1 MLCPIQLQEYSLL
14 FNQRLPEY
22 FQHQTGQEKRV
33 TEAMQYSVMNG
44 GKRLR
49 PFLVYETAKLF
60 EIDFEQSLNCAVA
73 IECLH
78 SYSLIH
84 DDLPAMDNDD
94 LRRGKPTCH
103 KAYDEATAILAGDG
117 LLTYAFEILSSPKT
131 HHSPE
136 IRCNLIT
143 ALSKGAGAFDGMIA
157 GQMLDLIAE
166 KKTSTLEPEKLIKH
180 IEEMKTGRLI
190 SFSCI
195 AGAILGQASKEEQ
208 QALYEY
214 SRNIGISFQITD
226 DILDVIGTTELMGKR
241 LQKDDAQ
248 GKITFVNL
256 YGLEKAKQIV
266 KELTLS
272 AQRSLDIFGN
282 KGQTLKDL
290 AQFIADRNH

>member
-1 MLCPIQLQEYSLL
+1 MECPSQLLEYSQR
-14 FNQRLPEY
+14 FNQTLPDF
-22 FQHQTGQEKRV
+22 FQHRIGQEKRV

-60 EIDFEQSLNCAVA
+60 GMDFEQSLNCAVA

-103 KAYDEATAILAGDG
+103 RAYDEATAILAGDG
-117 LLTYAFEILSSPKT
+117 LLTYAFELLSSPKT
-131 HHSPE
+131 HSSSE
-136 IRCNLIT
+136 IRCSLIT
-143 ALSKGAGAFDGMIA
+143 ALSKSAGAFDGMIA
-157 GQMLDLIAE
+157 GQMLDILSE
-166 KKTSTLEPEKLIKH
+166 QQNTNTDSDKLIKH

-190 SFSCI
+190 SFSCQ
-195 AGAILGQASKEEQ
+195 AGALLGHASKEEQ

-226 DILDVIGTTELMGKR
+226 DILDVTGNQELMGKK

-266 KELTLS
+266 QELTIS
-272 AQRSLDIFGN
+272 AQNALNIFG
-282 KGQTLKDL
+282 KKSQTLKDL